1 MKLNPLWN
9 FVLEIWSF
17 SYAVLAYGRYGNR
30 CKKIKLQI
38 PGGAATPAP
47 PVGTALGPA
56 GVNIGQFVTQ
66 FNEATKD
73 KKGTIIPIELSVY
86 DDRSFTFIMKN
97 PPASRLILKALGI
110 EKGSGKAKEEK
121 VGTLTKQQVAAIVE
135 EKMPD
140 LSANSPEAAARII
153 AGTARSMGVEVK

>member
-1 MKLNPLWN
+1 MAT
-9 FVLEIWSF
+9 VI
-17 SYAVLAYGRYGNR
+17 
-30 CKKIKLQI
+30 KKIKLQI
-38 PGGAATPAP
+38 QGGAATSAP

-73 KKGTIIPIELSVY
+73 KKGIIIPIELSVY

-110 EKGSGKAKEEK
+110 EKGSSKAREQK
-121 VGTLTKQQVAAIVE
+121 VGTLTKAQVAAIVE

-140 LSANSPEAAARII
+140 LNASSPEAAARII
-153 AGTARSMGVEVK
+153 EGTARSMGVDVK

>member
-1 MKLNPLWN
+1 MAT
-9 FVLEIWSF
+9 V
-17 SYAVLAYGRYGNR
+17 V
-30 CKKIKLQI
+30 KKIKLQI

-73 KKGTIIPIELSVY
+73 KKGTIIPVELSVY

-110 EKGSGKAKEEK
+110 EKGSGKAREQK
-121 VGTLTKQQVAAIVE
+121 VGTLSQAQITEIVE

-140 LSANSPEAAARII
+140 LNANSSEAAARVI

>member
-1 MKLNPLWN
+1 MAT
-9 FVLEIWSF
+9 V
-17 SYAVLAYGRYGNR
+17 V
-30 CKKIKLQI
+30 KKIKLQV

-47 PVGTALGPA
+47 PIGTALGPA

-73 KKGTIIPIELSVY
+73 KRGMIIPVELSVM
-86 DDRSFTFIMKN
+86 DDRSFTFILKN
-97 PPASRLILKALGI
+97 PPASRLILKALGL
-110 EKGSGKAKEEK
+110 EKGAQKA
-121 VGTLTKQQVAAIVE
+121 GTQKAGSITKAQIDEIVQ

-140 LSANSPEAAARII
+140 MNAASAEAAARTI

>member
-1 MKLNPLWN
+1 MAT
-9 FVLEIWSF
+9 VT
-17 SYAVLAYGRYGNR
+17 
-30 CKKIKLQI
+30 KKIKLQI
-38 PGGAATPAP
+38 PGGQATPAP

-66 FNEATKD
+66 FNAATQD
-73 KKGTIIPIELSVY
+73 KKGSVIPVEISVF

-110 EKGSGKAKEEK
+110 EKGAHKPKEEK
-121 VGTLTKQQVAAIVE
+121 AGTITKAQIAAIVE

-140 LSANSPEAAARII
+140 MNAASAEAAARTI
-153 AGTARSMGVEVK
+153 AGTARSMGIDVK

>member
-1 MKLNPLWN
+1 MAT
-9 FVLEIWSF
+9 V
-17 SYAVLAYGRYGNR
+17 V
-30 CKKIKLQI
+30 KKIKLQI

-73 KKGTIIPIELSVY
+73 KKGSVIPIELSVY
-86 DDRSFTFIMKN
+86 DDRSFTFVMKN

-110 EKGSGKAKEEK
+110 EKGSGKAKEERA
-121 VGTLTKQQVAAIVE
+121 GTLSKAQVAAIAL

-153 AGTARSMGVEVK
+153 EGTARSMGVDVK

>member
-1 MKLNPLWN
+1 
-9 FVLEIWSF
+9 
-17 SYAVLAYGRYGNR
+17 
-30 CKKIKLQI
+30 
-38 PGGAATPAP
+38 
-47 PVGTALGPA
+47 
-56 GVNIGQFVTQ
+56 VTQ

-110 EKGSGKAKEEK
+110 EKGAHKAKEEK
-121 VGTLTKQQVAAIVE
+121 VGTLTKAQVAAIVE

-153 AGTARSMGVEVK
+153 AGTARSMGIDVK

>member
-1 MKLNPLWN
+1 MAT
-9 FVLEIWSF
+9 V
-17 SYAVLAYGRYGNR
+17 V
-30 CKKIKLQI
+30 KKIKLQI

-73 KKGTIIPIELSVY
+73 KKGTIIPIELSVF

-110 EKGSGKAKEEK
+110 EKGSSKAKEQK
-121 VGTLTKQQVAAIVE
+121 VGKLTKEQIATIVE

>member
-1 MKLNPLWN
+1 MAT
-9 FVLEIWSF
+9 II
-17 SYAVLAYGRYGNR
+17 
-30 CKKIKLQI
+30 KKIKLQI

-66 FNEATKD
+66 FNAATQD

-86 DDRSFTFIMKN
+86 DDRSFTFVMKH
-97 PPASRLILKALGI
+97 PPASHLNLKALRL

-121 VGTLTKQQVAAIVE
+121 VGIITKAQIVAIVE

-140 LSANSPEAAARII
+140 LNANSPEAAARVI

>member
-1 MKLNPLWN
+1 MAT
-9 FVLEIWSF
+9 V
-17 SYAVLAYGRYGNR
+17 V
-30 CKKIKLQI
+30 KKIKLQI

-47 PVGTALGPA
+47 PVGTVLGPA

-73 KKGTIIPIELSVY
+73 KRGIIIPVELSVY

-97 PPASRLILKALGI
+97 PPAARLILKALGI
-110 EKGSGKAKEEK
+110 EKGSSKAPRQKA
-121 VGTLTKQQVAAIVE
+121 GTLTKAQVAEIVA

-140 LSANSPEAAARII
+140 LNANSPEAAARLIE
-153 AGTARSMGVEVK
+153 GTARSMGVEVK

>member
-1 MKLNPLWN
+1 MAI
-9 FVLEIWSF
+9 VT
-17 SYAVLAYGRYGNR
+17 
-30 CKKIKLQI
+30 KKIKLQV
-38 PGGAATPAP
+38 PGGKATPAP
-47 PVGTALGPA
+47 PIGTALGPA

-73 KKGTIIPIELSVY
+73 KPGIIIPVELSVY

-110 EKGSGKAKEEK
+110 EKGSGKAPLAK
-121 VGTLTKQQVAAIVE
+121 VGTLTKAQVKDIAA

-140 LSANSPEAAARII
+140 LNAGSPEAAQRII
-153 AGTARSMGVEVK
+153 EGTARSMGVEVK